1 MSITVSRWGNSLAV
15 RIPSAVVAKAKL
27 AEGDAVEMSVS
38 RLGKVTITNVAK
50 EPNFGDLYKKI
61 TPENSYAQVS
71 TGSAQG
77 GEIVAL

>member
-15 RIPSAVVAKAKL
+15 RVPRTVVAKGRL
-27 AEGDAVEMSVS
+27 AEGVVVEISVS
-38 RLGKVTITNVAK
+38 RLGKVTITSVAK

-71 TGSAQG
+71 TGSSQG
-77 GEIVAL
+77 SETVA